1 MAFDLHAIQKTTLT
15 FLRTQFPQ
23 YVFHRNT
30 VPEDQQVPREGEE
43 VNPFFILQFGGMNP
57 VSHGQSI
64 KGPRNDSYSSWIQLI
79 GIGSVEDDI
88 SDSLS
93 LIVDRLIGYK
103 PAGATAFTPDG
114 NSADYGSR
122 QYSVRPVLY
131 YQSQRFK
138 FNITQNG
145 LDGYLSA

>member
-1 MAFDLHAIQKTTLT
+1 MAFDLHAIQKTTIEYM
-15 FLRTQFPQ
+15 RAQFPQ

-30 VPEDQQVPREGEE
+30 VPEDEQVPREGEE
-43 VNPFFILQFGGMNP
+43 VNPFFVLQFGTLYP
-57 VSHGQSI
+57 VRNGQSI
-64 KGPRNDSYSSWIQLI
+64 KGPRNDTYSSWIQVI

-93 LIVDRLIGYK
+93 LVVDRLIGYK
-103 PAGATAFTPDG
+103 PAGASAFTPDG